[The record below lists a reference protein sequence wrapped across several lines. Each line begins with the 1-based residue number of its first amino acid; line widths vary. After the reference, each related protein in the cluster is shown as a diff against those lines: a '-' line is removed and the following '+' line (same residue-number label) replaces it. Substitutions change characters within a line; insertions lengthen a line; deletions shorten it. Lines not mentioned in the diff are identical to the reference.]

1 MGGVPRTFRRPR
13 ELEWRVFLARQAF
26 DAGLLTP
33 EAVRGPAW
41 RRLLRGVYAD
51 SRLEPDHLLSC
62 QAAVLL
68 ASPEA
73 VIAGASA
80 AFLHGI
86 ETAAGD
92 ADPVQLLVE
101 RKHRFGPIQG
111 VQVHTGTLPAADLTT
126 RQELRCTTPLRTAWD
141 IALWR
146 DVIRAVPVL
155 DAMLRA
161 RLVSEGD
168 LIGLLRHRRA
178 EGARGSARVARA
190 FGLADGRAQSPP
202 ESVLRVRLILR
213 RLPAP
218 VPQYPVTVRSGRVL
232 HPDLAWPDYQVALE
246 YEGARHAEPD
256 RMQLDRQRLNA
267 LVDAGWLVLH
277 ATSRHLGASFD
288 GLVADLRRG
297 LRTRGADL

>member
-1 MGGVPRTFRRPR
+1 MGGMPRTHQRPR
-13 ELEWRVFLARQAF
+13 ALQWQVFLARQAI
-26 DAGLLTP
+26 DAGLLTA
-33 EAVRGPAW
+33 EAVRGSAW

-62 QAAVLL
+62 QAALLL

-73 VIAGASA
+73 AVAGASA

-86 ETAAGD
+86 ETAVGD
-92 ADPVQLLVE
+92 TDPVQLLVE

-111 VQVHTGTLPAADLTT
+111 VQVHTGTLPAAEVTV

-141 IALWR
+141 VALWR
-146 DVIRAVPVL
+146 DVTRAVPVL
-155 DAMLRA
+155 DAMLRV
-161 RLVSEGD
+161 RLVTGED
-168 LIGLLRHRRA
+168 LMGLLGRHRA
-178 EGARGSARVARA
+178 EGARGAVRVARTFA
-190 FGLADGRAQSPP
+190 LADGRAQSPP

-213 RLPAP
+213 GLPAP
-218 VPQYPVTVRSGRVL
+218 LPQFPVTVRSGRVL
-232 HPDLAWPDYQVALE
+232 HPDLAWPDFKVALE

-277 ATSRHLGASFD
+277 ATSRHLGSGFT
-288 GLVADLRRG
+288 GLVADLRRA
-297 LRTRGADL
+297 LRSRGAQL